1 MASTLKINN
10 LDTASGT
17 TITIPTGKTLVG
29 TDGGSITAPG
39 TILQVK
45 QTIIQT
51 QATFS
56 ASNAF
61 VSNINLDCSITPKS
75 SSSKILIQVML
86 NYSTSTA
93 GCGNGVG
100 LDRVITGG
108 ATTTDIARGVGGTTA
123 DFWIGLNNNHD
134 QTNQGGL
141 VLNAFGSFLDSPNTT
156 SVVTYKPKLWFVGGT
171 TPIKVNRSNSG
182 NHGAPSITTLFEIA
196 G

>member
-29 TDGGSITAPG
+29 TDEGTIRTPG

-45 QTIIQT
+45 QTYFQT

-56 ASNAF
+56 ASGAF

-75 SSSKILIQVML
+75 SSSKILIQVMFS
-86 NYSTSTA
+86 YSTSTA
-93 GCGNGVG
+93 GCGNGIG
-100 LDRVITGG
+100 LDRVISGG
-108 ATTTDIARGVGGTTA
+108 ATTTDIVRGVGGTTA

-134 QTNQGGL
+134 QSNSGGIL
-141 VLNAFGSFLDSPNTT
+141 MNAFGNYLDSPNTT
-156 SVVTYKPKLWFVGGT
+156 SAITYKPKLWFVGGA
-171 TPIKVNRSNSG
+171 TPIKMNRSNAG
-182 NHGAPSITTLFEIA
+182 NHGGPSITTLFEIA